1 MTFTSSTDSRAKG
14 MIASSRA
21 AISTMRW
28 TFQGTSFRTPPPR
41 ALLRGPS
48 LGLNMRPWEGRS
60 SAQTSWGLSVEHD
73 LWKKASKPR
82 GLQQI
87 GSSSLPVSPRQ
98 LLISGILLTSG
109 TAPVTPG
116 RIWHSVTAMLLL
128 GVRPESAH
136 SDGSDSVEEIPAS
149 AAGRSPRTHMRCW

>member
-109 TAPVTPG
+109 TAPDAGTNLALCDSYVVTGPDCRYPTVRG
-116 RIWHSVTAMLLL
+116 AVVTALS
-128 GVRPESAH
+128 P
-136 SDGSDSVEEIPAS
+136 I
-149 AAGRSPRTHMRCW
+149 AACLPGAT